1 MKSKVS
7 IIIPTYNRAKFL
19 MDALESV
26 RQQTSLP
33 MEIIVVDDGSTD
45 NTRKV
50 LSESGLKVN
59 YIFQKNR
66 GPAAA
71 RNAGIAVAKG
81 DVIAFLDDDDL
92 LMPNAL
98 ELCVGN
104 LEKKA
109 AFGVDV
115 VLGII
120 RSVENVKRGQ
130 GGFTYK
136 EILPAGSDQILF
148 CGVFKRN
155 VFDEVGFFDQT
166 LLLNEDTDWFLRAR
180 EKNICFSLIRGSVT
194 HLHRMHKGNISKD
207 KLDAKSFLLKAIKKS
222 LARRENAGD
231 GFASPLADLSDFL
244 Y

>member
-1 MKSKVS
+1 MRSSVS

-19 MDALESV
+19 VEALESV
-26 RQQTSLP
+26 YSQTRKPL
-33 MEIIVVDDGSTD
+33 EIIVVDDGSTD
-45 NTRKV
+45 NTRTA
-50 LSESGLKVN
+50 LSESEFNVKYV
-59 YIFQKNR
+59 YQKNS

-92 LMPNAL
+92 LVPNAL

-104 LEKKA
+104 LERKA
-109 AFGVDV
+109 ASGVDV
-115 VLGII
+115 VFGII
-120 RSVENVKRGQ
+120 RNVENIKKEQV
-130 GGFTYK
+130 GFTYK
-136 EILPAGSDQILF
+136 EKLPAWSDQILF

-155 VFDEVGFFDQT
+155 VFDKVGLFDQT

-180 EKNICFSLIRGSVT
+180 EKNICFSLIRDSVT
-194 HLHRMHKGNISKD
+194 HLHRIHKSNISKD
-207 KLDAKSFLLKAIKKS
+207 KLGAKSFLLKAIKKS